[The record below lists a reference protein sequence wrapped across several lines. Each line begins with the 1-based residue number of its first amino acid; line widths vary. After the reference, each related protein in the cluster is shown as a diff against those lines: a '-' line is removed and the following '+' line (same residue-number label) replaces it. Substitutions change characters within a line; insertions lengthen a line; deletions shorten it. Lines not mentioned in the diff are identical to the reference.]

1 MYEVSHP
8 SVIPWLKPWVEK
20 WDQLTDDELFS
31 LIDALLETRHSDAV
45 LPLKQ
50 LQTLIPAEKTELHR
64 EIDLAL
70 THCEKIGVE
79 PGDISTL
86 ED

>member
-1 MYEVSHP
+1 M
-8 SVIPWLKPWVEK
+8 L
-20 WDQLTDDELFS
+20 
-31 LIDALLETRHSDAV
+31 LIDALMETRHSEAV

-50 LQTLIPAEKTELHR
+50 LQTLLPADRTELHR

-86 ED
+86 KD